1 MRIDLDSLLTEQANS
16 RSADIDSKSTEQ
28 VLEIINDEDAK
39 VAGAVRRE
47 LPRIAE
53 AVERIVGALKNG
65 GRLFYLGAGTSG
77 RLGVLDAAECP
88 PTFGIAPGIVNG
100 LIAGG
105 RDALVEAVEGAEDRT
120 DEVVND
126 LKAVQVGSGD
136 IVVGLA
142 ASGRTPYAV
151 AGLEFAG
158 RAGAFTIAVCC
169 TPESPLAA
177 AAKLAI
183 TPLVGPEV
191 ITGSTRM
198 KAGTAQKLV
207 LNMLTTATMIRL
219 GKVYGNL
226 MVDVQPTNQKLKERA
241 KRIVAE
247 AAGIHRQQ
255 AGEVL
260 EAAGWNSKTAIVMIK
275 CACSAPEAERRLKE
289 ADGLIRIALEN
300 GSGNRC
306 SN

>member
-16 RSADIDSKSTEQ
+16 RSADIDSKSTLE
-28 VLEIINDEDAK
+28 VLAIINEEDAA
-39 VAGAVRRE
+39 VAGAIRRE
-47 LPRIAE
+47 LPQIAQAVERIAE
-53 AVERIVGALKNG
+53 ALKSG

-88 PTFGIAPGIVNG
+88 PTFGVKPGIVNG

-105 RDALVEAVEGAEDRT
+105 REALVAAIEGAEDRT
-120 DEVVND
+120 DEVVED
-126 LKAVQVGSGD
+126 LRAAQVGEGD

-151 AGLEFAG
+151 AGLAYAG
-158 RAGAFTIAVCC
+158 QAGAFTIAVCC
-169 TPESPLAA
+169 TPDSPLAA

-241 KRIVAE
+241 KRIVTE
-247 AAGIHRQQ
+247 AAGVTSKQ

-260 EAAGWNSKTAIVMIK
+260 EEAGWNAKTAIVMLK
-275 CACSAPEAERRLKE
+275 CGCSAQQAEQRLEA
-289 ADGLIRIALEN
+289 ADGLIRGALE
-300 GSGNRC
+300 SAQ
-306 SN
+306 

>member
-1 MRIDLDSLLTEQANS
+1 MRIDLDSLLTEQANI
-16 RSADIDSKSTEQ
+16 RSADIDSKSTLE
-28 VLEIINDEDAK
+28 VLAIINEEDSA
-39 VAGAVRRE
+39 VAGAVRCE
-47 LPRIAE
+47 LPRIAQ
-53 AVERIVGALKNG
+53 AVERIAEALKSG

-88 PTFGIAPGIVNG
+88 PTFGIKPGMVNG

-105 RDALVEAVEGAEDRT
+105 REALVAAIEGAEDRT
-120 DEVVND
+120 DEVVEN
-126 LKAVQVGSGD
+126 LKAAQVGEGD
-136 IVVGLA
+136 VVVGLA

-151 AGLEFAG
+151 AGLAY
-158 RAGAFTIAVCC
+158 AAQSGAFTIAVCC
-169 TPESPLAA
+169 TPDSPLAA

-241 KRIVAE
+241 KRIVTE
-247 AAGIHRQQ
+247 AAGVTSEQ

-260 EAAGWNSKTAIVMIK
+260 EEAGWNAKTAIVMLK
-275 CACSAPEAERRLKE
+275 CGCSSQEAEQRLE
-289 ADGLIRIALEN
+289 AADGLIRGALESAHN
-300 GSGNRC
+300 
-306 SN
+306 